1 MSKYYVNF
9 KCQYSGDIET
19 IEGLEC
25 KRKDAILILN
35 EYKLVDSGYYISKRA
50 TKQYYYD
57 LKAGL

>member
-1 MSKYYVNF
+1 MPKYYINF

-19 IEGLEC
+19 IEALEC
-25 KRKDAILILN
+25 KRKDAIVLLR
-35 EYKLVDSGYYISKRA
+35 EYDLVGIGYYLSKRA